1 MSDRPATAPAR
12 AGGFLANVNAVF
24 LATVA
29 DYAVAFLAS
38 IVVART
44 LGKAGLGAY
53 SLFFLSAALIH
64 QMVGLGIGNAS
75 IYMLGR
81 QVFTLRQVVTAGQV
95 MVAASAVVA
104 AALAGAGVPVVGD
117 ALRAR
122 GVPAWAFLLAVPAM
136 MDYRF
141 LGFVLQGS
149 GRFVAMS
156 LVTLLDPLVFLVLFL
171 AALAV
176 ADPGAR
182 AAIWLRSAELALAAG
197 VALAVVGVRHIDPA
211 KLLRPEGAVIARM
224 VRFGAQGELGNL
236 LQLANYRLDAYLVA
250 LFVGQAGVGL
260 YAVAVGLSEGIWF
273 IANSVAVV
281 LVTQLTA
288 GSADDAAERT
298 PVVLR
303 HTLLLSALGGAALA
317 AGAPLFVDLL
327 YGGAFAPAVVP
338 LLWLLPGTVAL
349 AGSKV
354 LTAYIFSQG
363 RPLVNTMIT
372 AAAVAVTVGA
382 DLALIPAL
390 EVTGAAIASSAAYVV
405 HFGLALWA
413 YGRLAGENP
422 LRGLAPRR
430 DDALLYADAVRGW
443 LARRRSSTATE
454 GEV

>member
-1 MSDRPATAPAR
+1 MSEQGAPAGE
-12 AGGFLANVNAVF
+12 GGFLRNVNAVF

-29 DYAVAFLAS
+29 DYAVAFVTS

-53 SLFFLSAALIH
+53 SLFFLSAALTH
-64 QMVGLGIGNAS
+64 QIVGLGIGNAS

-81 QVFTLRQVVTAGQV
+81 RVFTLRQVVTAGQV
-95 MVAASAVVA
+95 MVVCAALVA
-104 AALAGAGVPVVGD
+104 AALAGVGVPVVGD
-117 ALRAR
+117 ALRER
-122 GVPAWAFLLAVPAM
+122 DVPTWAFVLAAPAM
-136 MDYRF
+136 MEYRF
-141 LGFVLQGS
+141 LGFVLQGL

-156 LVTLLDPLVFLVLFL
+156 LVTLIDPLVFLLMLL
-171 AALAV
+171 AAIAL
-176 ADPGAR
+176 ADPGVG
-182 AAIWLRSAELALAAG
+182 AAIWLRSAELALGAA
-197 VALAVVGVRHIDPA
+197 VVLAVVGVRHVDLSR
-211 KLLRPEGAVIARM
+211 LLRPEREVIGRM

-288 GSADDAAERT
+288 SDADDAAQRT

-317 AGAPLFVDLL
+317 AAAPIFVRLL
-327 YGGAFAPAVVP
+327 YGSAFSPAVIP

-354 LTAYIFSQG
+354 LTAYVFSQG
-363 RPLVNTMIT
+363 RPFVNTMIT
-372 AAAVAVTVGA
+372 AAAVVVTVA
-382 DLALIPAL
+382 LDLALIPAL
-390 EVTGAAIASSAAYVV
+390 GVTGAAIASSAAYGA
-405 HFGLALWA
+405 HFALALWA
-413 YGRLAGENP
+413 YGRLAGANP
-422 LRGLAPRR
+422 LRSLAPRR
-430 DDALLYADAVRGW
+430 SDALLYLDALRAW
-443 LARRRSSTATE
+443 ARRSGPAPAAE
-454 GEV
+454 GEA

>member
-1 MSDRPATAPAR
+1 MTERAAPAGN
-12 AGGFLANVNAVF
+12 GGFLKNVNAVF

-29 DYAVAFLAS
+29 DYAVAFVTS

-53 SLFFLSAALIH
+53 SLFFLSAALTH
-64 QMVGLGIGNAS
+64 QIVGLGIGNAS

-81 QVFTLRQVVTAGQV
+81 RVFTLRQVVTAGQV
-95 MVAASAVVA
+95 MVLLAALVA
-104 AALAGAGVPVVGD
+104 AALAGLGVPVVGE
-117 ALRAR
+117 ALRQR
-122 GVPAWAFLLAVPAM
+122 DVPAWAFALAAPAM
-136 MDYRF
+136 MNYRF
-141 LGFVLQGS
+141 LGFVLQGL

-156 LVTLLDPLVFLVLFL
+156 LVTLIDPLVFLLMLL
-171 AALAV
+171 AAIAF
-176 ADPGAR
+176 ADPGVG
-182 AAIWLRSAELALAAG
+182 AAIWLRSAELALGAG
-197 VALAVVGVRHIDPA
+197 IALAVVGVRHVDPVR
-211 KLLRPEGAVIARM
+211 LLRPEREVITRM

-288 GSADDAAERT
+288 SDAEDAAERT

-303 HTLLLSALGGAALA
+303 HTLLLSALGAAGLA
-317 AGAPLFVDLL
+317 AAAPVFVRLL
-327 YGGAFAPAVVP
+327 YGNPFSPAVVP

-354 LTAYIFSQG
+354 LTAYVFSQG

-372 AAAVAVTVGA
+372 AAAVAVTVA
-382 DLALIPAL
+382 LDLALIPAL
-390 EVTGAAIASSAAYVV
+390 GVTGAAIASSAAYGA
-405 HFGLALWA
+405 HFALALLA
-413 YGRLAGENP
+413 YGRIAGANP
-422 LRGLAPRR
+422 LESLAPRR
-430 DDALLYADAVRGW
+430 SDVRLYADAFRGW
-443 LARRRSSTATE
+443 ARRLRPAPAAE
-454 GEV
+454 GEA